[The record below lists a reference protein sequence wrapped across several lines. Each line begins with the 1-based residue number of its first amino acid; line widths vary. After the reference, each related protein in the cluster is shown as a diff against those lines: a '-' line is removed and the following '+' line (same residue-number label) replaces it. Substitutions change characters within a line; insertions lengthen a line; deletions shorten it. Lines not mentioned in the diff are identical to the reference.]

1 MPLRPET
8 LRRWKELAILL
19 PAWMLLM
26 YGLNML
32 SLNGAL
38 NPARW
43 RYLHIHQGVFGLLNF
58 ILFYAAIRW
67 PFPQFLRDRKVLPL
81 LAWLVLL
88 LAGITLLKYF
98 IADNFF
104 REDVLYMG
112 YRDNHVKLY
121 KTFQAYARSSSWTSA
136 WVLCAALAYVLFRAW
151 LEADKRRQQLSRQ
164 QQEAEL
170 GILKTQLNVH
180 FLMNS
185 LNSIYSLALVR
196 SPQVIDATRTLSH
209 ILEYMTEQPPAA
221 EYRSQLSDE
230 VRYLEDFIAMHRLRT
245 GCDDCVLVHI
255 EGDPALYRIA
265 PMLLVPF
272 VENAFKHGVANQ
284 PAKPVTI
291 RLQCSPQQFVFNVH
305 NYKTPRRKDKSGG
318 IGLDNV
324 RRRLELLY
332 PGQYELRIN
341 NTEHAYESTLQI
353 SW

>member
-1 MPLRPET
+1 MPLPPENI
-8 LRRWKELAILL
+8 RRWKELAVLL
-19 PAWMLLM
+19 PAWLLLM
-26 YGLNML
+26 YGLAVL
-32 SLNGAL
+32 GTGF
-38 NPARW
+38 PVRW

-58 ILFYAAIRW
+58 TLFYTAIRW
-67 PFPQFLRDRKVLPL
+67 PFPQFLEGRKVLPM
-81 LAWLVLL
+81 LARLL
-88 LAGITLLKYF
+88 LLVAGVTLLKYF

-104 REDVLYMG
+104 REEVLYQG

-121 KTFQAYARSSSWTSA
+121 RTFWPYARSAFWTHG
-136 WVLCAALAYVLFRAW
+136 WVLCAAMAYVLFRAW

-164 QQEAEL
+164 QQEAEM

-221 EYRSQLSDE
+221 EYRSPLSDE
-230 VRYLEDFIAMHRLRT
+230 IKYLEDFIAVHRLRT
-245 GCDDCVLVHI
+245 GCDNCVQLFI
-255 EGDPALYRIA
+255 DGDPQACRIA

-291 RLQCSPQQFVFNVH
+291 RLECSPQRFAFTVH
-305 NYKTPRRKDKSGG
+305 NFKMTRRKDKTGG

-324 RRRLELLY
+324 RRRLELVY
-332 PGQYELRIN
+332 PRQYELQIEN
-341 NTEHAYESTLQI
+341 SEEEYNSTLHI